1 MNGFVLRGCEVE
13 GRIVDVRIRG
23 ARVTDVGDV
32 RCGPD
37 EEAIDALGGAL
48 LPGLHDAHL
57 HLLALAAA
65 ARSLSCGPPVVT
77 DRAGLAAA
85 LAGAPGDA
93 RGWVRGVGYVE
104 TVAGDLDA
112 ATLDRLHRDRPV
124 RVQHR
129 SGALWAVNSKGI
141 ERLGL
146 DRTDHPG
153 VERSADG
160 SATGRL
166 WRADTWLRTRLPA
179 TDLPDLETVG
189 RRLAGF
195 GITSVC
201 DATPDLDQSAL
212 AALAEASARG
222 ALPTR
227 LQVLGA
233 PLQFGALPAPLTT
246 GPYKIVLA
254 DSGLPDIDQLAD
266 RIRAAHSADRA
277 VAVHCVTRQ
286 ALVLLLA
293 TFDLTGVRTGD
304 RIEHAAIVPADLIPR
319 LARLRLHV
327 VTQPGFLVDRG
338 DDYLRDVAPDDLPDL
353 YRCRSLLDAGILVS
367 LSSDAPYGPLDPW
380 QVMSAAAA
388 RTAASGVVLGVEE
401 TVSVERALA
410 GYLSAPANP
419 GGPPRRVEPG
429 TRADLVLLDRPAV
442 DLLIAPEA
450 GAVRMTMFD
459 GRVVA
464 GR

>member
-1 MNGFVLRGCEVE
+1 MNSFVLRGCEVE

-65 ARSLSCGPPVVT
+65 ARSLSCGPPVVI
-77 DRAGLAAA
+77 DRAGLPAA
-85 LAGAPGDA
+85 LAGAPADA

-141 ERLGL
+141 DRLGL

-160 SATGRL
+160 SATGL

-201 DATPDLDQSAL
+201 DATPDLDHSAL
-212 AALAEASARG
+212 ASLAKASARG

-293 TFDLTGVRTGD
+293 TFHLTGCGPAIGSSPRRSSRPTSSPVVPDSACTSSPSRASSSIAVTTTSATWRRTTCPTCTG
-304 RIEHAAIVPADLIPR
+304 
-319 LARLRLHV
+319 
-327 VTQPGFLVDRG
+327 
-338 DDYLRDVAPDDLPDL
+338 
-353 YRCRSLLDAGILVS
+353 
-367 LSSDAPYGPLDPW
+367 
-380 QVMSAAAA
+380 AAASWMPA
-388 RTAASGVVLGVEE
+388 SWSACPAMPRTDRS
-401 TVSVERALA
+401 
-410 GYLSAPANP
+410 
-419 GGPPRRVEPG
+419 
-429 TRADLVLLDRPAV
+429 TR
-442 DLLIAPEA
+442 
-450 GAVRMTMFD
+450 
-459 GRVVA
+459 GRS
-464 GR
+464 